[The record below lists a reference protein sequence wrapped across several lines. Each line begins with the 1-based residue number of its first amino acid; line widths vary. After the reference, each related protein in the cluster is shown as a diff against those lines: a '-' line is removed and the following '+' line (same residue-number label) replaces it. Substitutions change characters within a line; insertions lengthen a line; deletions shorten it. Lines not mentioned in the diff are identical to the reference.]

1 MMGFSDLNKPKK
13 YFGADNVQ
21 IDGPNSTFG
30 EVATISVRPQ
40 AQGDFVYGVNDQIFT
55 TSSFVGGTVTSVSGV
70 CELDSG
76 TNASGSATVQ
86 LRRGLKYRPGQGSM
100 MRATALFSEPDAGN
114 AQFVG
119 AGNGENGYFIGYFGT
134 NFGILHSER
143 GQREVRKLTVLTGS
157 GTGNVTVTLNGNS
170 IVVPITGGSDT
181 SQTAYQLSI
190 ANYSQLGSGGW
201 LADAI
206 GNTVYFISARSSSTL
221 TGSYSVA
228 GASIVGT
235 FSRTKAG
242 EAQTNT
248 FIPSASF
255 NRDRL
260 DGKGPSGMTLN
271 PQRGNV
277 YELQFQYLGYG
288 NAEFSVENPENGKF
302 TKIHT
307 IENANNRTTPVLKN
321 PNVSVLATSANIGGT
336 TSKKLK
342 TASMAGFIEG
352 TVVKLDPKFAKGW
365 SFSGVNSATY
375 RPLALLKANRL
386 HNDESC
392 FGEFDLLRIGA
403 SNEVNNKTLTVGFFK
418 KAKISGDVNYQYVD
432 EQNSIVSYA
441 SLTPTGAGLNT
452 ITNLAE
458 ITPFF
463 ELIVGSAS
471 SRSINLE
478 DLEYILGPGDELLI
492 AIRTTASITGQVS
505 ITWFEQQ

>member
-1 MMGFSDLNKPKK
+1 M
-13 YFGADNVQ
+13 
-21 IDGPNSTFG
+21 
-30 EVATISVRPQ
+30 
-40 AQGDFVYGVNDQIFT
+40 
-55 TSSFVGGTVTSVSGV
+55 
-70 CELDSG
+70 
-76 TNASGSATVQ
+76 
-86 LRRGLKYRPGQGSM
+86 
-100 MRATALFSEPDAGN
+100 
-114 AQFVG
+114 
-119 AGNGENGYFIGYFGT
+119 
-134 NFGILHSER
+134 
-143 GQREVRKLTVLTGS
+143 
-157 GTGNVTVTLNGNS
+157 
-170 IVVPITGGSDT
+170 
-181 SQTAYQLSI
+181 
-190 ANYSQLGSGGW
+190 
-201 LADAI
+201 
-206 GNTVYFISARSSSTL
+206 
-221 TGSYSVA
+221 
-228 GASIVGT
+228 ASIVGT